1 MPGVWGVRSGTG
13 ETKFSQLVKRSP
25 CLLVGGN
32 CSIFSKV
39 NILEARGE
47 PAMENNLV
55 IISYHNIMPMG
66 GSRPSDKGGGGGGWG
81 AVI

>member
-1 MPGVWGVRSGTG
+1 M
-13 ETKFSQLVKRSP
+13 KFSQLVKRSP

-47 PAMENNLV
+47 PTMENDLV
-55 IISYHNIMPMG
+55 IISYHNNIMPIG
-66 GSRPSDKGGGGGGWG
+66 GSRPSDKRGGGG